1 MLRSAVPHI
10 KPNGGKPV
18 ARCRGRA
25 TFRPR
30 LVMSIRDPSMAT
42 AIYIVLFARDAWWID
57 LDGQAEGPFQ
67 TRQLATG
74 EALARA
80 TATSS
85 RGGRSE
91 VRLSAPGHENEL
103 IYQSTAR
110 SLLSRVVADA
120 HPEQA

>member
-1 MLRSAVPHI
+1 
-10 KPNGGKPV
+10 
-18 ARCRGRA
+18 
-25 TFRPR
+25 
-30 LVMSIRDPSMAT
+30 MAT

-57 LDGQAEGPFQ
+57 LDGKAEGPFP
-67 TRQLATG
+67 TRQLATE

-103 IYQSTAR
+103 VYQSTAR
-110 SLLSRVVADA
+110 SLLSRIVAETR
-120 HPEQA
+120 HEQA